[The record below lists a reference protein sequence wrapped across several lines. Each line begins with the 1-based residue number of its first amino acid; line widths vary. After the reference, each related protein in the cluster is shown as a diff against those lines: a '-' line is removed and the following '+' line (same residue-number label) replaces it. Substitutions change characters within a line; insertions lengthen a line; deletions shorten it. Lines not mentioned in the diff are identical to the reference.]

1 VALAFLA
8 LEIASLGEY
17 AMTRSKGMLSLYRE
31 RKQENI
37 MKHYLSRR
45 AVLPTIMLA
54 VLVACAM
61 PSRADQPKM
70 QAALE
75 ALKLARREL
84 AEASA
89 DKGGHRGK
97 AIELVEQA
105 IAQVEKGITFD
116 RKN

>member
-1 VALAFLA
+1 
-8 LEIASLGEY
+8 
-17 AMTRSKGMLSLYRE
+17 MTRSQGVLSLHGE
-31 RKQENI
+31 QKQENI
-37 MKHYLSRR
+37 MMQCLSRR

-54 VLVACAM
+54 VLVACAV

-70 QAALE
+70 QAALD
-75 ALKLARREL
+75 ALKLAHREL
-84 AEASA
+84 TQASA

-97 AIELVEQA
+97 AMELVQQA

>member
-1 VALAFLA
+1 
-8 LEIASLGEY
+8 
-17 AMTRSKGMLSLYRE
+17 MTPFKGVLSLYSE

-37 MKHYLSRR
+37 MKHCLSRR

-54 VLVACAM
+54 VLVACAL

-70 QAALE
+70 QAALD

-84 AEASA
+84 ADASA
-89 DKGGHRGK
+89 DKGGHRVK